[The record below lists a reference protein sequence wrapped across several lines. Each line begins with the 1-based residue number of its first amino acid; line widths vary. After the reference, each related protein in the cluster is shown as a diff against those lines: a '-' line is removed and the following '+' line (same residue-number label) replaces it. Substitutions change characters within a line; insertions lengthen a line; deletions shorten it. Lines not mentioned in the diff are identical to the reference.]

1 MSQTENNKA
10 FIKEMIGSKKSLE
23 DFPDRY
29 DPMPV
34 MHEPASLPFG
44 GTYTGFEEFRAFYP
58 TVREFYDFSRFE
70 LLGVYGDGDNV
81 FATIK
86 AVMASNGGVIF
97 LVEHFRFEGARIVEC
112 ACICVTTA
120 RPHSAV
126 AWLWIWNARR
136 PNGLPVASL

>member
-1 MSQTENNKA
+1 
-10 FIKEMIGSKKSLE
+10 
-23 DFPDRY
+23 
-29 DPMPV
+29 

-44 GTYTGFEEFRAFYP
+44 GRYTGFEEFRAFCP

-97 LVEHFRFEGARIVEC
+97 LVEHFRFEGARIVEVRLHLC
-112 ACICVTTA
+112 DDRQAALGSGLALGLECTEAKRFASGVVMTTFACNT
-120 RPHSAV
+120 
-126 AWLWIWNARR
+126 
-136 PNGLPVASL
+136 